1 MPRLLVM
8 GVGNILLTD
17 EGAGVRAVQEL
28 EKEEWPEG
36 VEFLDG
42 GTFTQDIFFVFKDY
56 DGLVV
61 LDCVKGGREPGT
73 LYVLDES
80 DLRKEDGGNLSV
92 HDIDLLDSLKM
103 AEMLGKRPKMRVVG
117 IEPKTLTWNMEL
129 TPEVE
134 ARMPAFLEAARR
146 EIRRFLDDWSGQG
159 S

>member
-8 GVGNILLTD
+8 GVGNLLLTD

-28 EKEEWPEG
+28 EKEDWPAG
-36 VEFLDG
+36 VDFLDG

-73 LYVLDES
+73 IY
-80 DLRKEDGGNLSV
+80 GGNLSV

-129 TPEVE
+129 TPELE
-134 ARMPAFLEAARR
+134 ARMPAFLEAARQ
-146 EIRRFLDDWSGQG
+146 EIRRFLDAWAQAGEG